1 MFERQKVHPSCLYI
15 SLSKV
20 HSRYHWLDDLDI
32 LDQPIVKAMTRLII
46 LVTTSVLFGHLGR
59 EDQPA
64 PNSSLRSG
72 LVVVWW
78 KLYNIS
84 FLKEKTYITEMLVNV
99 AHRPC
104 ITILQNYN
112 SCILSLDQPS
122 RNVWL
127 CRQQSHNGMDY
138 IDQTMYVDCPPN
150 VSITV
155 WDTKRYFT
163 QQIMHN
169 YAVYIIYVQ
178 YVSMCIHTHIHI

>member
-1 MFERQKVHPSCLYI
+1 
-15 SLSKV
+15 
-20 HSRYHWLDDLDI
+20 
-32 LDQPIVKAMTRLII
+32 MTRLII

-138 IDQTMYVDCPPN
+138 ID
-150 VSITV
+150 
-155 WDTKRYFT
+155 
-163 QQIMHN
+163 
-169 YAVYIIYVQ
+169 
-178 YVSMCIHTHIHI
+178 